1 MLAASDEDDNDTQ
14 KEKRAQRLK
23 RIRQFFRNKKIELFS
38 ETGNGL
44 LKRIETKTQQNWSLR
59 HIYERN

>member
-14 KEKRAQRLK
+14 KEKRTERLK

-44 LKRIETKTQQNWSLR
+44 LKRMKTKTQRNWPLR
-59 HIYERN
+59 HTYEQN